1 MKGNFRDLINRLEDV
16 IFIHLINE
24 DGTPGKMVK
33 VNAVACRTLGYTYS
47 EMLSMTPVQL
57 GDPAV
62 VAQSPLIVH
71 SVLNHDVSVFE
82 DNLLHKQGHRIPFE
96 MKSYLEEYDG
106 NRCIYTIGRDLR
118 QHRETLS
125 QLKAAYD
132 ELDYVFNASELLI
145 IVLDINGKIISVNQT
160 AVTRLGYTAA
170 EMKGADIELIHS
182 QESRD
187 DVSRLKSQFDKGDKF
202 SCKAPLLKREGGII
216 PVESRLIRGHW
227 HGQDVYYCMSLDI
240 SELSRLKDEAMDSV
254 NRLEAVLDSAK
265 LGYWEWDLLTDNII
279 VNERWAE
286 ILGYSLKELQPT
298 TIDTWKDIL
307 HPDDLEH
314 ALLQTKKHIDGLSPH
329 YEITA
334 RMRHKKGHWVWV
346 QDSGRITLRD
356 KQGRALRMNGIHLDV
371 TRLVNSRF
379 KLKNRYRIEK
389 VLADI
394 SASFINVAEETIDL
408 KLDNALQIIGEFAG
422 VDRAYFFLFKD
433 EGRIMDNSHEW
444 VASGVSA
451 EKNNLRD
458 LPSSIFP
465 WWMQKLNRLEHI
477 YARNINEDLPKE
489 ATMERDILKAQNILS
504 VLVVPVHLKDNLMG
518 FLGFDAVARE
528 KEWSPYD
535 IKILKTIAGII
546 AQSMHSVQ
554 TIREL
559 IAARNKAE
567 ESNRLKSAF
576 LATINHELRT
586 PLNHIM
592 GFSDIMHAMATDQDF
607 QEYSKL
613 VNESGR
619 HLLALIEDI
628 FELALSEQSAIT
640 IREQSFRGMDILSE
654 NKLVLEDLIHR
665 SGKTGKISLR
675 FSPEKS
681 LLLTTLTA
689 DRSKINQV
697 LNNLFRNAV
706 KFTREGFVE
715 FGFYRESANRL
726 TFFVQDSGIGIP
738 VEKQDIIFDFFR
750 QVDDSHTRRYEGVGI
765 GLALSRR
772 IVQAM
777 QGEIRVESDVN
788 EGSRFSFTVPVAFEN
803 AGVQASMPGISG
815 STDFSGLKVLV
826 AEDDQS
832 SRMIIRQLLKPSKV
846 QMLFAENGLEA
857 VDLVRSID
865 RIDLV
870 LMDLKMPVMDGY
882 QATREIRQLN
892 PDLRIIA
899 LTAHTLPEDRES
911 AFAAGCNGVITKP
924 VDKEMLF
931 KELQQLLS

>member
-1 MKGNFRDLINRLEDV
+1 MKGNFRDLINRIEDA
-16 IFIHLINE
+16 IFIHLIND
-24 DGTPGKMVK
+24 DGTPGEMLE
-33 VNAVACRTLGYTYS
+33 VNDAACRTLGYS
-47 EMLSMTPVQL
+47 LNEMLMMTPMQL

-62 VAQSPLIVH
+62 VAESTFIVH
-71 SVLNHDVSVFE
+71 SVLNHEVSVFE

-96 MKSYLEEYDG
+96 MKSYFEEYDG
-106 NRCIYTIGRDLR
+106 KRCIYTIGRDLR
-118 QHRETLS
+118 QHREALR
-125 QLKAAYD
+125 QLQEAYD
-132 ELDYVFNASELLI
+132 ELDYVFNNSELLI
-145 IVLDINGKIISVNQT
+145 IILDISGKIIKAYQT
-160 AVTRLGYTAA
+160 AITRLGYNAT
-170 EMKGADIELIHS
+170 ELEGADIERIYS
-182 QESRD
+182 QEYRD
-187 DVSRLKSQFDKGDKF
+187 DVARLRSLLGKGDKF

-216 PVESRLIRGHW
+216 PVESKLIRGRW
-227 HGQDVYYCMSLDI
+227 YGQDVYYCMSLDI
-240 SELSRLKDEAMDSV
+240 SEMSRLKDEALDSV
-254 NRLEAVLDSAK
+254 NRLETVLESAK
-265 LGYWEWDLLTDNII
+265 LGYWEWDLLTDNLI

-314 ALLQTKKHIDGLSPH
+314 ALFQTQKHINGLSPH

-346 QDSGRITLRD
+346 QDSGRATVRD
-356 KQGRALRMNGIHLDV
+356 EQGRVTRMNGIHMDI
-371 TRLVNSRF
+371 TRLVNSRI

-394 SASFINVAEETIDL
+394 SASFINVDEESIDL
-408 KLDNALQIIGEFAG
+408 KLDNALQTIGEFAG

-433 EGRIMDNSHEW
+433 EGHIMDNTHEW
-444 VASGVSA
+444 VAHGISA
-451 EKNNLRD
+451 EKDNLRD

-465 WWMQKLNRLEHI
+465 WWMQKLNRFEHI
-477 YARNINEDLPKE
+477 YSRNIYEDLP
-489 ATMERDILKAQNILS
+489 ADAAMERDILDAQNILS

-518 FLGFDAVARE
+518 FLGFDAVTRE

-546 AQSMHSVQ
+546 AQSMNSVQ

-613 VNESGR
+613 VNESGK

-640 IREQSFRGMDILSE
+640 IREQSFRGMDLLSE

-665 SGKTGKISLR
+665 SGKAGKLSLR

-715 FGFYRESANRL
+715 FGFYRESANHL

-738 VEKQDIIFDFFR
+738 SEKQDIIFDFFR

-765 GLALSRR
+765 GLAISRK

-777 QGEIRVESDVN
+777 RGEIWVESDVN

-803 AGVQASMPGISG
+803 AGIQTATPATSG
-815 STDFSGLKVLV
+815 SNDFSGLKVLI

-832 SRMIIRQLLKPSKV
+832 SRLIIRQLLKNTKV

-857 VDLVRSID
+857 VDKVRGND
-865 RIDLV
+865 TIDLV
-870 LMDLKMPVMDGY
+870 LMELKMPVMDGY
-882 QATREIRQLN
+882 QATREIRQIN
-892 PDLRIIA
+892 PDLHIIA
-899 LTAHTLPEDRES
+899 LTAHTLPEDREM
-911 AFAAGCNGVITKP
+911 AIAAGCNGVLTKP
-924 VDKEMLF
+924 LDKELLLE
-931 KELQQLLS
+931 ELRRLKS